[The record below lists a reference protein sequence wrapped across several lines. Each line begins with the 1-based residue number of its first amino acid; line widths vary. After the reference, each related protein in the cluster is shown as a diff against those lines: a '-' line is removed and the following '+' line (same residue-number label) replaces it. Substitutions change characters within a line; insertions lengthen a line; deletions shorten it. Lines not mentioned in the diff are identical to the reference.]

1 MTRSLSIHDG
11 FARFSE
17 AHFSASKTHST
28 LGPERRQEHLRLS
41 WLQVHALEQVCE
53 ADIRAHRI

>member
-1 MTRSLSIHDG
+1 MTRPLSIHDG

-28 LGPERRQEHLRLS
+28 IGPERRQEHLRLS
-41 WLQVHALEQVCE
+41 WLKVHAAKQVCE
-53 ADIRAHRI
+53 ARV